1 VAQSLALEMNNT
13 IEIPKRFGT
22 SPGSYSGTPHLII
35 NRDATKDLDSSNAFE
50 GTVFALIMISIH
62 ND

>member
-1 VAQSLALEMNNT
+1 MNKT

-22 SPGSYSGTPHLII
+22 SPGSYTGTPHLII

-50 GTVFALIMISIH
+50 GTVLTLIMISIH

>member
-1 VAQSLALEMNNT
+1 MVNSMEV
-13 IEIPKRFGT
+13 PKRFGT

-50 GTVFALIMISIH
+50 GTDYTILESDSELLTIPRT
-62 ND
+62 